1 MRHESII
8 SIKDATIVDAQ
19 EKKRVFRGTT
29 LLRGEA
35 SSKLPSLQEVENL
48 FAKMKKAGITMLR
61 WQIAWEDLEPEPDSY
76 NEAYLAD
83 LRTLLKQAE
92 TDGILVF
99 VEPVMRNW
107 GSCLGGCGAPP
118 WTLRIA
124 DLEQE
129 SMDEQKRRETMFT
142 LFWAGKK
149 MAPACL
155 VEGDNI
161 QDYLQDHY
169 IAAMKHAARR
179 IKDCKTVVGFGIMAE
194 GSPGDT
200 KAMELFPLDF
210 EQDCLKP
217 FQKKYMAAFHKKHSH
232 YLFLAEP
239 TTSGH
244 YSKWQFHP
252 DYNTKEAA
260 TIQKEGGVIPDADS
274 EAAKVI
280 TLLGCPTTQKKLL
293 GMFSKDKSRS
303 QFKDEIKK
311 ASGGGNAMMAEI
323 TSTQGT
329 ECILE
334 VVQEEGLSYFVSM
347 EMMEASSRT

>member
-1 MRHESII
+1 MKHESII
-8 SIKDATIVDAQ
+8 SIKDGAIVDAQ

-29 LLRGEA
+29 LSPRTD
-35 SSKLPSLQEVENL
+35 SPNLPSLQEVENL
-48 FAKMKKAGITMLR
+48 FAKMKTADITMLR
-61 WQIAWEDLEPEPDSY
+61 WQIRWEDLEPEPDSY

-83 LRTLLKQAE
+83 LRTLLKRAE
-92 TDGILVF
+92 SDGILVF

-107 GSCLGGCGAPP
+107 GSCLGGCGAPA
-118 WTLRIA
+118 WTIKAA
-124 DLEQE
+124 DLDQE
-129 SMDEQKRRETMFT
+129 SQQQKQQETMFT

-149 MAPACL
+149 MAPECL

-200 KAMELFPLDF
+200 KAMEMFPLDF
-210 EQDCLKP
+210 ERDCLKP
-217 FQKKYMAAFHKKHSH
+217 FQKKFMAAFHKKHSH
-232 YLFLAEP
+232 YLFLAET

-244 YSKWQFHP
+244 YSKWKFQP

-274 EAAKVI
+274 EATKVI
-280 TLLGCPTTQKKLL
+280 TLLESPVPQKKLL
-293 GMFSKDKSRS
+293 GMFSKDKMKSH
-303 QFKDEIKK
+303 FKEEIKK
-311 ASGGGNAMMAEI
+311 TLGGGNATMAEI
-323 TSTQGT
+323 TSAQGT

-334 VVQEEGLSYFVSM
+334 AVQEEGLSYFVSM
-347 EMMEASSRT
+347 EMVEASSRT